1 VVVPC
6 GVQTGFKLTA
16 DDLAAHLTPKTRWL
30 ILNSPGNPTGAVYS
44 ANELAALAE
53 VLRAHP
59 DVAVM
64 SDDIYQEILYDDTRF
79 ATMAEVAPDLRD
91 RVLTVSGVSK
101 SYAMTGW
108 RIGFAAGPRDLI
120 AAMTKLQGQSTT
132 NASSIGQSA
141 ALAALV
147 GRQDFLE
154 AWRTAYARRRKLVAD
169 RLAAVP
175 GFTFTTPQGAFYH
188 FVGCQALL
196 GLTTSGGVK
205 I

>member
-1 VVVPC
+1 MP
-6 GVQTGFKLTA
+6 
-16 DDLAAHLTPKTRWL
+16 
-30 ILNSPGNPTGAVYS
+30 
-44 ANELAALAE
+44 
-53 VLRAHP
+53 
-59 DVAVM
+59 
-64 SDDIYQEILYDDTRF
+64 
-79 ATMAEVAPDLRD
+79 
-91 RVLTVSGVSK
+91 
-101 SYAMTGW
+101 GW

-205 I
+205 IATDNDLSLYFLEKAGVSMVPGSEFGAPGHLRICFAKSDEDLEKACDRILKAVKDLR